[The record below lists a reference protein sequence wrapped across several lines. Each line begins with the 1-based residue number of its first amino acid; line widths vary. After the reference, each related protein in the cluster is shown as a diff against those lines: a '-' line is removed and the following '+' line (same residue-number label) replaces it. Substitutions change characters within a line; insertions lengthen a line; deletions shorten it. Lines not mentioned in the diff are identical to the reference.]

1 MSNDMAVIIAVLGA
15 LASIATISGF
25 IFARMKDAEQ
35 RGRQAERIDTLEKR
49 QSEYEIARKQ
59 DLKDIEAKYD
69 KLLDKLE
76 KIASDLKTYFDS
88 HISDYHRG
96 A

>member
-1 MSNDMAVIIAVLGA
+1 MSNDMAVTVAVLAA

-49 QSEYEIARKQ
+49 QSEYELARKQ
-59 DLKDIEAKYD
+59 DIKDIEGKYD

-76 KIASDLKTYFDS
+76 KIGTDLKMYFDS

-96 A
+96 S

>member
-1 MSNDMAVIIAVLGA
+1 MSNDLAVTIAVLAA

-35 RGRQAERIDTLEKR
+35 RGRQAQRIDMLEDR
-49 QSEYEIARKQ
+49 QAAYEAARKD
-59 DLKDIEAKYD
+59 DLKAIDAKYD

-76 KIASDLKTYFDS
+76 KISTDLKMIFDS
-88 HISDYHRG
+88 HVSDYHRG